1 MAYPNN
7 QLVTRL
13 VMLYALARAWV
24 ATILEYASLE
34 KRPAAARA
42 RHRRM
47 VVEAARCLVAP
58 MRSGTARGCE

>member
-1 MAYPNN
+1 
-7 QLVTRL
+7 
-13 VMLYALARAWV
+13 MLYALARAWV